1 MDKLILWNLIK
12 RKKGFYNPK
21 FTPYLQFKRNK
32 FLKKRFVQNDLQQN
46 GGLKMTLS
54 NYLP

>member
-1 MDKLILWNLIK
+1 MEFNKT
-12 RKKGFYNPK
+12 KKGFYNPK

-32 FLKKRFVQNDLQQN
+32 FEKIQNDLQQN
-46 GGLKMTLS
+46 GGLKMTLP

>member
-46 GGLKMTLS
+46 GGLKMTLP